1 MKKFI
6 VEHIEEITYG
16 TLMTSIM
23 GFCYICFMLG
33 KLDA

>member
-16 TLMTSIM
+16 TLTTAII
-23 GFCYICFMLG
+23 GFGSICFMLG

>member
-6 VEHIEEITYG
+6 EEHIEEITYG

-23 GFCYICFMLG
+23 GFGYICFMLG